1 MVKLY
6 ESGAFLVNGTEL
18 VPEGETAKVVSLTGK
33 EADKEAARKGTI
45 AYSILEAHNTSGNMK
60 KLRVRFDAMTSHDI
74 TFVGIIQTAKA
85 SGMESFPLPYVLTN
99 CHNSLCAVG
108 GTINEDDH
116 VFGLSACKKY
126 GGIFVPP
133 HIAVIHQ
140 YMREMMAGCGKMIL
154 GSDSHT
160 RYGALGTMAIGE
172 GGGELV
178 KQLLRDTY
186 DVNYPGV
193 VAIYLDGKPAPGV
206 GPQDIA
212 LAIIGAVYK
221 SGYVKNKVM
230 EFVGP
235 GIASMTTDFRNGIDV
250 MTTETTCLSS
260 IWKTDEDTK
269 AFLSLHGRGEEYR
282 ELNPA
287 EVAYYDGVVYVDM
300 STVKPMIALPFH
312 PSNTYEIEELNA
324 NLGDIL
330 RSVEVEATKV
340 TGNPEIN
347 FSMTDK
353 IVNGRLMVTQG
364 IIAGCAGGNYTNVME
379 AAHILKGKSCGSDTF
394 SLSVYPSS
402 QPVYIDLVRKD
413 AIADLMAAGAVLKTA
428 FCGPCFGAGDTP
440 ANNGFSIRHTTRN
453 FPNREGSKPGVGQMS
468 AVALMDARSIAAT
481 AANGGILTPAT
492 DIADNYQVPE
502 YAFDDSVYKARIYQG
517 YQKGDEKAE
526 LVYGPNIKDWPE
538 MSPLTDNILLKV
550 CSKILDPVTTT
561 DELIPSGETSSYR
574 SNPLGLAEFTL
585 SRRDPE
591 YVGRS
596 KAVDKIEKAR
606 VAGTCPLEAEPELK
620 DIFDK
625 IHTIAGNESVKAA
638 ETEIG
643 SMVYARRP
651 GDGSAREQAASCQ
664 RVIGGLANIC
674 TEYAT
679 KRYRSNVM
687 NWGMIPFQM
696 EGEPEAFEVGS
707 YIYVPGIRK
716 ALDGDMKHIPAY
728 VIGETV
734 KEITLYIADM
744 TEDEK
749 KIVKA
754 GCLINYN
761 RNR

>member
-6 ESGAFLVNGTEL
+6 DGGAYLVNGKEI
-18 VPEGETAKVVSLTGK
+18 VPEAEAAKVEALTGK
-33 EADKEAARKGTI
+33 KAEKSEARKGTM
-45 AYSILEAHNTSGNMK
+45 AYNIMKAHNTSGNMENL
-60 KLRVRFDAMTSHDI
+60 KLKFDAMASHDI

-85 SGMESFPLPYVLTN
+85 SGMEKFPIPYVLTN

-116 VFGLSACKKY
+116 MFGLSAAKKY
-126 GGIFVPP
+126 GGIYVPP

-140 YMREMMAGCGKMIL
+140 YMREMFAGCGKMIL

-178 KQLLRDTY
+178 KQLLCDTY
-186 DVNYPGV
+186 DVACPEV
-193 VAIYLDGKPAPGV
+193 IAIYLDGKPNPWV

-212 LAIIGAVYK
+212 LAIIGAVFK
-221 SGYVKNKVM
+221 NGYVKNKVM

-235 GIASMTTDFRNGIDV
+235 GVSSMKTDFRNGIDV

-260 IWKTDEDTK
+260 IWRT
-269 AFLSLHGRGEEYR
+269 

-287 EVAYYDGVVYVDM
+287 DVAYYDGVVYVDL

-312 PSNTYEIEELNA
+312 PSNTYEIDELNA
-324 NLGDIL
+324 NLSDIL
-330 RSVEVEATKV
+330 HSVEEEAAKV
-340 TGNPEIN
+340 AQGKAQFHLVDKI
-347 FSMTDK
+347 TDK
-353 IVNGRLMVTQG
+353 GLQVQQAV
-364 IIAGCAGGNYTNVME
+364 IAGCAGGNYTNVVE
-379 AAHILKGKSCGSDTF
+379 AAHALKGKNTGDGEF
-394 SLSVYPSS
+394 SLAVYPSS
-402 QPVYIDLVRKD
+402 QPVFINLTRQGY
-413 AIADLMAAGAVLKTA
+413 IADLMEAGAIIRTA

-440 ANNGFSIRHTTRN
+440 CNDGLSIRHTTRN
-453 FPNREGSKPGVGQMS
+453 FPNREGSKPGNGQMS

-481 AANGGILTPAT
+481 AANGGILTSAET
-492 DIADNYQVPE
+492 LDCWGDVPE
-502 YAFDDSVYKARIYQG
+502 YTFDDTVYNKRVYNG
-517 YQKGDEKAE
+517 FQKGDEKKD

-550 CSKILDPVTTT
+550 CSRILDSVTTT
-561 DELIPSGETSSYR
+561 DELIPSGETSSFR

-596 KAVDKIEKAR
+596 KEVDKLEKAR
-606 VAGTCPLEAEPELK
+606 VAGEDLFAAEPELK
-620 DIFDK
+620 EVFDK
-625 IHTIAGNESVKAA
+625 IHTLNGQETVDPAA
-638 ETEIG
+638 TEIG
-643 SMVYARRP
+643 SMIYAVKP

-664 RVIGGLANIC
+664 RVIGGLANI
-674 TEYAT
+674 TKEYAT

-696 EGEPEAFEVGS
+696 KGEPDFQIGD

-716 ALDGDMKHIPAY
+716 AFDGDMKDIKAY
-728 VIGETV
+728 VIGDEI
-734 KEITLYIADM
+734 KELSLYVADM

-761 RNR
+761 RNRK